1 MRLHCC
7 QDTYAGFR
15 IRGPEGTGVVH
26 ESGFPL
32 ELTDQ
37 GWGKCCG
44 GHGLPNRRG
53 VVGAVTLLT
62 RHNPPPKGGGN
73 TIPPRAPTPPGG
85 RAAEPLLALPPPR
98 VWPLL
103 RDLLRAPPSSAAP

>member
-44 GHGLPNRRG
+44 GHGLPHRR
-53 VVGAVTLLT
+53 AVIAALTLLPPHNT
-62 RHNPPPKGGGN
+62 PPKAGGNNNPPRRPTTPTSAVAN
-73 TIPPRAPTPPGG
+73 TSFPR
-85 RAAEPLLALPPPR
+85 PPPA
-98 VWPLL
+98 LCH
-103 RDLLRAPPSSAAP
+103 